1 MIELWELIKE
11 SVNTLR
17 LNKMRTS
24 LAVLGI
30 IIGIGSVIALISI
43 GQSSQ
48 KAVTSQIESLG
59 SNLITV
65 SPGSQSSGMVKLQ
78 LLEKL

>member
-1 MIELWELIKE
+1 MIELWELVKE
-11 SVNTLR
+11 SINTLR

-48 KAVTSQIESLG
+48 
-59 SNLITV
+59 NL
-65 SPGSQSSGMVKLQ
+65 
-78 LLEKL
+78 LLPEFKPWVPTF